1 MKKQAKSRWFLE
13 DDRAV
18 LGLPMRLT
26 VSLII
31 GTIALVAILSF
42 ILQPCLFPGR
52 MDISVTPYVTIL
64 SGSGPENVSY
74 TVFVQ
79 ETDGR
84 PLNDVSV
91 IITGLGGA
99 GAGFSDESGTA
110 LIQLQVQ
117 LQEGIHEG
125 YLDISVKAPC
135 HQTIE
140 ANDAIKVVAS
150 ML

>member
-1 MKKQAKSRWFLE
+1 MKKQAKSKGFLE
-13 DDRAV
+13 NDRAV

-42 ILQPCLFPGR
+42 IVQPCLFPGR
-52 MDISVTPYVTIL
+52 MDITVTPYVTIL

-74 TVFVQ
+74 TVFVH

-84 PLNDVSV
+84 PLNDASV
-91 IITGLGGA
+91 IINGLGGA
-99 GAGFSDESGTA
+99 GAGFSDESGMA
-110 LIQLQVQ
+110 WIQLRVQ
-117 LQEGIHEG
+117 LQEGLHEG

-140 ANDAIKVVAS
+140 DNDAIKVVAS
-150 ML
+150 